1 MVKRVI
7 AQAADPADTRAALL
21 ASPVRRAIIESLERF
36 AESDHTED
44 GGAPVGG
51 TTAAQLAEE
60 LGMHV
65 TTARFHL
72 DQLELAGLVL
82 SHFTTVFGVGRP
94 RKVYAVAPATNEP
107 DRTASHLKLL
117 AGVLSASFSSD
128 LTPEQAGEQ
137 WVHEHL
143 TLDKTAPASTPGA
156 WLTKLGLLIDMLQR
170 WGYTPNLTTTDGG
183 RSCRIDLVDCPFMDL
198 ARANPDV
205 VCGIHR
211 GLLTGALE
219 QMGEKQVEV
228 SLQPFVGPS
237 LCHAHVS
244 TRHAFESPT
253 ESPTQELPNES

>member
-1 MVKRVI
+1 MVKRVS
-7 AQAADPADTRAALL
+7 AQQADAVEAGAALL
-21 ASPVRRAIIESLERF
+21 ASPVRRAIIESLELF
-36 AESDHTED
+36 AEAEREAGESAAA
-44 GGAPVGG
+44 GGM
-51 TTAAQLAEE
+51 TAAQLAEE
-60 LGMHV
+60 LGVHV

-94 RKVYAVAPATNEP
+94 RKVYAVAPSTNEP

-117 AGVLSASFSSD
+117 AGLLSASFVSD
-128 LTPEQAGEQ
+128 LTPEAAGEQ
-137 WVHEHL
+137 WIQEHVKL
-143 TLDKTAPASTPGA
+143 RRSDPATTPGA
-156 WLTKLGLLIDMLQR
+156 WLTKLGALIDVLER

-211 GLLTGALE
+211 GLLTGALD
-219 QMGEKQVEV
+219 QMGEEQVDV
-228 SLQPFVGPS
+228 SLQPFVGPT

-244 TRHAFESPT
+244 TRQPFESRRIE
-253 ESPTQELPNES
+253 ESPDES